1 MTKNNIERKN
11 NQANGYKR
19 KTMKTFFTSL
29 CVVGVLSFMSACS
42 SNTPS
47 AVVEKGLNCVLS
59 GDYKGYVDLMQLT
72 DGNDPQAT
80 EEAKK
85 EFAEMIEKQ
94 ASNQIDKEKLKSYEI
109 LKEEF
114 SKTGTY
120 ARVTLKEVYMTGDE
134 HETALYLVKN
144 KKGQWEIMLWGTD
157 RLMDE

>member
-1 MTKNNIERKN
+1 
-11 NQANGYKR
+11 
-19 KTMKTFFTSL
+19 MKTFFASL
-29 CVVGVLSFMSACS
+29 FVVGMLSFMSACS

-72 DGNDPQAT
+72 DDNDSQAT

-85 EFAEMIEKQ
+85 EFAEMIETQ
-94 ASNQIDKEKLKSYEI
+94 ASNQSDKERLKSYEI